1 MAAKKKTT
9 TKKTGAGQQR
19 SPAKRSPAK
28 KKPVQKEPAQ
38 KQAVQ
43 RQPVQEPETQP
54 VAKKAPA
61 KKTTEKA
68 AKQLSALDAAARVLA
83 ESDQPMNCR
92 EMIEAMAEKGYW
104 TSLAGKTPS
113 ATLYSAILRELK
125 AKGESARFQKV
136 ERGRFA
142 LAQDV
147 R

>member
-9 TKKTGAGQQR
+9 AKAEAGQQR
-19 SPAKRSPAK
+19 SSAKRSPVK
-28 KKPVQKEPAQ
+28 KKPVQEPGSRPA
-38 KQAVQ
+38 
-43 RQPVQEPETQP
+43 
-54 VAKKAPA
+54 AKKAPA
-61 KKTTEKA
+61 KET
-68 AKQLSALDAAARVLA
+68 AKELSALDAAAQVLA
-83 ESDQPMNCR
+83 ETGRPMNCR

-104 TSLAGKTPS
+104 TSPAGKTPS

-142 LAQDV
+142 LAQDA

>member
-9 TKKTGAGQQR
+9 TTKTEAGQQR

-28 KKPVQKEPAQ
+28 RSPVKKKPVKKTGSRPA
-38 KQAVQ
+38 
-43 RQPVQEPETQP
+43 
-54 VAKKAPA
+54 AKKAPA
-61 KKTTEKA
+61 KKTATKA
-68 AKQLSALDAAARVLA
+68 AERLSALDAAAQVLA
-83 ESDQPMNCR
+83 ETGRPINCR

-104 TSLAGKTPS
+104 TSPAGKTPAS
-113 ATLYSAILRELK
+113 TLYSAILRELK

-142 LAQDV
+142 LAQTA